1 MQVSLEAIFAAA
13 LNLSERERLELVYRL
28 LEGMPAADSIRPDD
42 SALLEELDRR
52 FADDKGSV
60 DWSTLRA
67 EQ

>member
-1 MQVSLEAIFAAA
+1 MQVSLEAVFAAA
-13 LNLSERERLELVYRL
+13 LSLSEHERLELVSRL
-28 LEGMPAADSIRPDD
+28 LESMPAADSMWLDD
-42 SALLEELDRR
+42 GGLLEELDRR